1 MRIAWSYNCLRTSG
15 QLRSTAIYIS
25 ECVKRVFSGGVL
37 THYRAMFCQALILIR
52 VRRDRKGST
61 GDIRWLTKPIWLS
74 STERQNISQIGIYCL
89 ILTFNIWYICR
100 TARRVGKICMQPS
113 IDFLF
118 LQSLQQLLGK
128 RPPSFVSKC
137 MKPILTFN
145 LTFSLRQ
152 FHFSNITEACFN
164 IRFLPH
170 QGHLR

>member
-25 ECVKRVFSGGVL
+25 ECVKRVFSGVL

-89 ILTFNIWYICR
+89 VLTFNIWYICR

-118 LQSLQQLLGK
+118 LQLQQLLGK